1 LGFSILISFV
11 GYHNYK
17 KSGEFLIIPLETK
30 SVLHAYVI
38 PNILSEEE
46 KDFEKKQL
54 LKMIEKENITIDLNK
69 LENSNY
75 ARYSFIFCENANE
88 EKENLGYL
96 KICKYF
102 HERSKELI
110 FSNPIETIRY
120 VTKKTLSFVLLNP
133 FHIYSDHKFLSGEK
147 YYESDLRKKFIPYRI
162 IYSLLIYSICFIGLI
177 ELYKRKEYK
186 LTLYILFSSIY
197 FIGILSWH
205 GNNRYFTPVLIY
217 ISLFFGYGVNYL
229 LSIFYTK
236 NN

>member
-1 LGFSILISFV
+1 
-11 GYHNYK
+11 
-17 KSGEFLIIPLETK
+17 
-30 SVLHAYVI
+30 
-38 PNILSEEE
+38 
-46 KDFEKKQL
+46 
-54 LKMIEKENITIDLNK
+54 M
-69 LENSNY
+69 
-75 ARYSFIFCENANE
+75 
-88 EKENLGYL
+88 
-96 KICKYF
+96 
-102 HERSKELI
+102 
-110 FSNPIETIRY
+110 
-120 VTKKTLSFVLLNP
+120 TKKTLSFVLLNP

-147 YYESDLRKKFIPYRI
+147 YYESDLRKKFVPYRI

-205 GNNRYFTPVLIY
+205 GNNIYFTPVLIY